1 MWLLDHTCASPAENL
16 ALDEVLLDEAEAGRL
31 GEGLRFWESPS
42 YFVVLGLSQAV
53 DTHVLRDACTQDDV
67 PILRRCSA
75 GGCVLQGPGCLN
87 FSLILRTDRPGCES
101 ITSSY
106 RTILG
111 TVSAA
116 LAELGQITI
125 LTGTSDL
132 ALNGRKIS
140 GNAQRRRN
148 RFFLHHGTLLLDFDI
163 SVCSEYLCEPADQPE
178 YRGSRPHSAFLAN
191 LKLSREAASN
201 AVSGLFHADE
211 GLVISSG
218 LDIKTAQLSAEK
230 YANPTWSFR
239 K

>member
-16 ALDEVLLDEAEAGRL
+16 ALDEVLLDEAETGRL

-53 DTHVLRDACTQDDV
+53 DTHVFRDACTQDNV

-75 GGCVLQGPGCLN
+75 GGCVLQGSGCLN

-106 RTILG
+106 RNILG
-111 TVSAA
+111 TISAA
-116 LAELGQITI
+116 LAELGQVTI
-125 LTGTSDL
+125 LTGISDL

-163 SVCSEYLCEPADQPE
+163 STCSKYLCEPADQPE
-178 YRGSRPHSAFLAN
+178 YRGSRPHSAFLRN
-191 LKLSREAASN
+191 LKVPREGATNTVSTLFQASKP
-201 AVSGLFHADE
+201 L
-211 GLVISSG
+211 LISSE
-218 LDIKTAQLSAEK
+218 LALKTAQLSAEK
-230 YANPTWSFR
+230 YANPAWNFR